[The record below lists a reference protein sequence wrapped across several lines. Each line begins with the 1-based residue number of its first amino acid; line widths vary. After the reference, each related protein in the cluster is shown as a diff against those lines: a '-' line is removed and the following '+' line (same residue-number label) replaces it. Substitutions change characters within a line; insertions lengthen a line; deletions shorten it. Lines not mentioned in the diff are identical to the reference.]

1 MARKSP
7 KIKDPK
13 IYTRAVEYG
22 VEQMN
27 IPSRPLFGNSLRDF
41 QSTFRII
48 VAKARYKILGAW
60 K

>member
-1 MARKSP
+1 MAKAP

-13 IYTRAVEYG
+13 IYTRYVEYG
-22 VEQMN
+22 VTQMN
-27 IPSRPLFGNSLRDF
+27 IPSRPLFGNTLEDF

-48 VAKARYKILGAW
+48 VTKARFKILEAW